1 MYRLETT
8 ADFVLF
14 AILSLALITLGALM
28 LSFPLERL
36 PEDRKSYRAVGGV
49 LREVKDES
57 GSRSTS
63 VAFSLDGSS
72 LRFVSRIPLTREAA
86 KGWVV
91 GQTQLQFFVLAHA
104 VDGTQPVPV
113 YGIKADSR
121 ELRTLEQDLAF
132 TNARANPWG
141 GLMALAI
148 GLLGLSLIAFRWR
161 RSTA

>member
-1 MYRLETT
+1 
-8 ADFVLF
+8 
-14 AILSLALITLGALM
+14 
-28 LSFPLERL
+28 
-36 PEDRKSYRAVGGV
+36 
-49 LREVKDES
+49 
-57 GSRSTS
+57 
-63 VAFSLDGSS
+63 
-72 LRFVSRIPLTREAA
+72 
-86 KGWVV
+86 
-91 GQTQLQFFVLAHA
+91 VLAHA

-148 GLLGLSLIAFRWR
+148 GLLGLSIIAFRWR